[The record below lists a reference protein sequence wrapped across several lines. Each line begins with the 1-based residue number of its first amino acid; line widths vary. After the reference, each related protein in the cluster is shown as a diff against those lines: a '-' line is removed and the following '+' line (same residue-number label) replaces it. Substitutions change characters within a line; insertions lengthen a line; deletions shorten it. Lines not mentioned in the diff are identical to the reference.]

1 MKNELA
7 GDVALANGKSQ
18 YDTYCKRILA
28 NKIILA
34 WILKY
39 VAEEFADM
47 DISKIKECI
56 GPDVKISE
64 VNVLPGRTNM
74 PETERIIGE
83 SAEDSVPG
91 EGELYYDIR
100 FSVYYARQKQRIK
113 LIINVEAQKEFYP
126 GYSIITRGFF
136 TGRVCFPRR
145 KGLNLP
151 GEIMIISVKCTAYGS
166 A

>member
-7 GDVALANGKSQ
+7 GDIALAKGKSQ

-56 GPDVKISE
+56 GPDVQISE

-74 PETERIIGE
+74 PEVERIIGE

-100 FSVYYARQKQRIK
+100 FSVYYAQQKQRIK

-126 GYSIITRGFF
+126 GYSIITRGIF

-145 KGLNLP
+145 KGLNLL
-151 GEIMIISVKCTAYGS
+151 GEIMIISVKCTVYGS